1 MAGYIAFRKIKTK
14 LKILVVTTCLVPL
27 KVLLLGMCSVIT
39 THKRHEALV
48 DLQAINRP
56 IIHLLIALVLP
67 LIASCQG
74 KGIGVLKAFIFLGLF
89 P

>member
-1 MAGYIAFRKIKTK
+1 
-14 LKILVVTTCLVPL
+14 
-27 KVLLLGMCSVIT
+27 
-39 THKRHEALV
+39 
-48 DLQAINRP
+48 
-56 IIHLLIALVLP
+56 VLP